1 MRKNVALFA
10 ALLLALALL
19 SGCAGEV
26 KERALVDL
34 TDVLID
40 AGVSAPEE
48 DAWEDAAARATL
60 YFLNESGENLV
71 PVSREIAVPGG
82 MTLAQAALTAL
93 LSGPEEGESG
103 AYWPELGN
111 VRAEA
116 WAEFCGEVATV
127 NLPARAR
134 ALTPQMLYAVRLA
147 IARTLTEISGVNY
160 VNVLVD
166 GREEGLDLGATLPVG
181 TLSRVQDLDA
191 GAQYRRLA
199 EQGQMAGVARLT
211 TLFFPTADGAHVLCA
226 VRSVSY
232 ASVSAIDCLY
242 MLLSELGKS
251 ADQPLAALSM
261 PAPMDYIEEMP
272 EIVRTQE
279 GTYRAIDLRFGAG
292 LDEALAQAG
301 LTRGVYLAMLADTLL
316 GFVPGVDGLLVSI
329 GSEQVT
335 ALDAAQTPDA
345 VALTFE
351 QGLITRAAF
360 AGYTGSPV
368 TLYAPDA
375 GSGKLVSVQRV
386 LNQEKQNSPRERL
399 LGLMA
404 LGSEGALPEGLGDAD
419 ILAAYVQGDRVLLNL
434 SSAFARALSA
444 LTPEQERLAVYAMVN
459 TLTEDASL
467 SSVTFFFGG
476 AQVSELAG
484 GLEMRGSFLRNPGMV
499 VR

>member
-1 MRKNVALFA
+1 MKKRIALFVM
-10 ALLLALALL
+10 LLVALALL
-19 SGCAGEV
+19 AGCAGEIQ
-26 KERALVDL
+26 ERALVDL
-34 TDVLID
+34 TDAPID
-40 AGVSAPEE
+40 AGVPAPEQ
-48 DAWEDAAARATL
+48 DAWADTSAYATL
-60 YFLNESGENLV
+60 YYLNESGERLV
-71 PVSREIAVPGG
+71 PVSREIDVPGG
-82 MTLAQAALTAL
+82 MSLPQAALAAL
-93 LSGPEEGESG
+93 LEGPAEGEDG

-147 IARTLTEISGVNY
+147 IAGTLTEIPGVNY
-160 VNVLVD
+160 VNVLVG

-181 TLSRVQDLDA
+181 TLSRVQDLNA

-199 EQGQMAGVARLT
+199 EQGQMEGVARLA
-211 TLFFPTADGAHVLCA
+211 TLFFPTDDGAHVLCA
-226 VRSVSY
+226 VRNVSY

-251 ADQPLAALSM
+251 ADQPLAALSL

-279 GTYRAIDLRFGAG
+279 GAYRAIDLRFGAE

-316 GFVPGVDGLLVSI
+316 GFVPGVDGLLVSV

-335 ALDAAQTPDA
+335 ALSAEQTPNTEA
-345 VALTFE
+345 MAFE

-360 AGYTGSPV
+360 RDYTGSPV
-368 TLYAPDA
+368 TLYAP
-375 GSGKLVSVQRV
+375 GVQSGKLMSVQSA

-404 LGSEGALPEGLGDAD
+404 LDGEGALPAGLGDAD
-419 ILAAYVQGDRVLLNL
+419 ILAVEVQGNRVLLNL
-434 SSAFARALSA
+434 SAAFARALA
-444 LTPEQERLAVYAMVN
+444 AMTPDEERVAVYAMVN
-459 TLTEDASL
+459 TLTEDGNL
-467 SSVTFFFGG
+467 RSVTFFFDGE
-476 AQVSELAG
+476 QVSELAG